1 MRLQHKKSIT
11 IALLAC
17 FLWLQSCKNNE
28 INTPEEKTTPTTLPN
43 RVVLTEAQY
52 NNANLMVAA
61 PKKMKIGHII
71 TLNGKV
77 EVMPENTISV
87 SSPMAGFVRQIKW
100 IPGMTVKK
108 GEVLVRLEE
117 KEFIQLQQDYLSAK
131 NVLAYAKLDLERQ
144 TELSK
149 NQASSDKVL
158 QQAEEK
164 VKQGQILV
172 TSLATKLRLIHIN
185 PATLHAENITSQI
198 VITAPATGTITEVA
212 VNLGKYVEAGENIIT
227 IMGFN
232 GSKLVLKA
240 FEKDLPFLKKGQK
253 VFAYSNAEPDKKITG
268 KIDYIVRNIGDEGF
282 ANIICSP
289 DNVSEHLFPGLYLN
303 VDIEAQSLESWTVPE
318 DAIILFEG
326 KEYVFVEKET
336 RTYEMVKV
344 STGQKENKHIQILN
358 EQDIKDQKVVIKGA
372 YTLLMKMKNVEE

>member
-11 IALLAC
+11 IAFLAC

-28 INTPEEKTTPTTLPN
+28 INTPEEKTTPTELPN
-43 RVVLTEAQY
+43 RVVFTEAQY

-164 VKQGQILV
+164 VKQSQILV
-172 TSLATKLRLIHIN
+172 TSLATKLRLIQIN

-268 KIDYIVRNIGDEGF
+268 KIDYIVRNIGEEGF

-289 DNVSEHLFPGLYLN
+289 DNVSEQLFPGLYLN

>member
-11 IALLAC
+11 IVLLAC
-17 FLWLQSCKNNE
+17 LIWLQSCKNNE
-28 INTPEEKTTPTTLPN
+28 INTPEEKTTLTTLPN

-52 NNANLMVAA
+52 NNANLLLAA

-87 SSPMAGFVRQIKW
+87 SSPMAGFIRQIKW

-164 VKQGQILV
+164 VKQSQILV
-172 TSLATKLRLIHIN
+172 TSLATKLRLIQIN

-268 KIDYIVRNIGDEGF
+268 KIDYIVRNIGEEGF

-289 DNVSEHLFPGLYLN
+289 DNVSEQLFPGLYLN
-303 VDIEAQSLESWTVPE
+303 VDIEAQSMESWTVPE

>member
-28 INTPEEKTTPTTLPN
+28 INTPEEKTTPTELPN
-43 RVVLTEAQY
+43 RVVFTEAQY

-164 VKQGQILV
+164 VKQSQILV
-172 TSLATKLRLIHIN
+172 TSLAAKLRLIHIN

-289 DNVSEHLFPGLYLN
+289 DNASEQLFPGLYLN

-336 RTYEMVKV
+336 QTYEMVKV

>member
-1 MRLQHKKSIT
+1 MRLQYKKSIT
-11 IALLAC
+11 IALFASI
-17 FLWLQSCKNNE
+17 LWLQSCKNNE
-28 INTPEEKTTPTTLPN
+28 INTPEEKTTLTTLPN
-43 RVVLTEAQY
+43 RVVFTEAQY
-52 NNANLMVAA
+52 NNANLIIAA

-164 VKQGQILV
+164 VKQSQILV
-172 TSLATKLRLIHIN
+172 TSLAAKLRLIHIN

-198 VITAPATGTITEVA
+198 VITAPASGTITEVA

-253 VFAYSNAEPDKKITG
+253 VFAYSNSEPDKKITG

-289 DNVSEHLFPGLYLN
+289 DNSSEQLFPGLYLN

-336 RTYEMVKV
+336 RTYEMIKV

>member
-17 FLWLQSCKNNE
+17 FLWLQSCKNNV
-28 INTPEEKTTPTTLPN
+28 INTPEEKTTLTTLPN

>member
-11 IALLAC
+11 IVLLAC
-17 FLWLQSCKNNE
+17 LIWLQSCKNNE
-28 INTPEEKTTPTTLPN
+28 INTPEEKTTLTTLPN

-52 NNANLMVAA
+52 NNANLLLAA

-164 VKQGQILV
+164 VKQSQILV
-172 TSLATKLRLIHIN
+172 TSLATKLRLIQIN

-212 VNLGKYVEAGENIIT
+212 VNLGKYVVAGENIIT

-253 VFAYSNAEPDKKITG
+253 VFAYSNAEPDKKIIG
-268 KIDYIVRNIGDEGF
+268 KIDYIVRNIGEEGF

-289 DNVSEHLFPGLYLN
+289 DNVSEQLFPGLYLN
-303 VDIEAQSLESWTVPE
+303 VDIEAQSMESWTVPE

-336 RTYEMVKV
+336 RTYEMINV

>member
-11 IALLAC
+11 IAFLAC

-28 INTPEEKTTPTTLPN
+28 INTPEEKTTLTTLPN

-52 NNANLMVAA
+52 NNANLMLAA

-164 VKQGQILV
+164 VKQSQILV
-172 TSLATKLRLIHIN
+172 TSLATKLRLIQIN

-198 VITAPATGTITEVA
+198 IITAPATGTITEVA

-268 KIDYIVRNIGDEGF
+268 KIDYIVRNIGEEGF

-289 DNVSEHLFPGLYLN
+289 DNVSEQLFPGLYLN

>member
-1 MRLQHKKSIT
+1 
-11 IALLAC
+11 
-17 FLWLQSCKNNE
+17 
-28 INTPEEKTTPTTLPN
+28 
-43 RVVLTEAQY
+43 
-52 NNANLMVAA
+52 
-61 PKKMKIGHII
+61 
-71 TLNGKV
+71 
-77 EVMPENTISV
+77 
-87 SSPMAGFVRQIKW
+87 
-100 IPGMTVKK
+100 MTVKK

-164 VKQGQILV
+164 VKQSQILV
-172 TSLATKLRLIHIN
+172 TSLATKLRLIQIN

-268 KIDYIVRNIGDEGF
+268 KIDYIVRNIGEEGF

-289 DNVSEHLFPGLYLN
+289 DNVSEQLFPGLYLN

>member
-11 IALLAC
+11 IVLLAC
-17 FLWLQSCKNNE
+17 IIWLQSCKNNE
-28 INTPEEKTTPTTLPN
+28 INTPEEKTTLTTLPN

-52 NNANLMVAA
+52 NNANLMLAA

-164 VKQGQILV
+164 VKQSQILV
-172 TSLATKLRLIHIN
+172 TSLATKLRLIQIN

-268 KIDYIVRNIGDEGF
+268 KIDYIVRNIGEEGF

-289 DNVSEHLFPGLYLN
+289 DNVSEQLFPGLYLN
-303 VDIEAQSLESWTVPE
+303 VDIEAQSMESWTVPE

-326 KEYVFVEKET
+326 KEYVFVEKEI

>member
-11 IALLAC
+11 IVLLAC
-17 FLWLQSCKNNE
+17 LIWLQSCKNND
-28 INTPEEKTTPTTLPN
+28 INTPEEKTTLTTLPN

-52 NNANLMVAA
+52 NNANLMIAA

-87 SSPMAGFVRQIKW
+87 SSPMAGFIRQIKW

-164 VKQGQILV
+164 VKQSQILV
-172 TSLATKLRLIHIN
+172 TSLATKLRLIQIN

-289 DNVSEHLFPGLYLN
+289 DNASEQLFPGLYLN